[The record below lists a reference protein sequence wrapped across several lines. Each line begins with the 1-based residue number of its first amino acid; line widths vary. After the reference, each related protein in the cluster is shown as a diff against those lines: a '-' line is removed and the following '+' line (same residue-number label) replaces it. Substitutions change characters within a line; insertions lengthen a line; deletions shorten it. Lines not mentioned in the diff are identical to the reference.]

1 MTALSNAV
9 SAANNIKEDKE
20 GRARQNMVQNI
31 SRVVDPESKLCGHRK
46 YGYGFLLYLLLNI
59 ANVVFNVWLMNTF
72 LGGDFLNLGIKY
84 SLLLNVDKYYKY
96 ELLLKISKWCNEW
109 YKVLGD
115 NISQNDHVQVETVW
129 YRCWNSNNVSVI
141 KKSFG
146 FYYY

>member
-59 ANVVFNVWLMNTF
+59 ANVVFNVWLMNKF

-84 SLLLNVDKYYKY
+84 SLLLNVDKYYMNNS
-96 ELLLKISKWCNEW
+96 LRFLNDATNDTNSLVTIFPRMTICKW
-109 YKVLGD
+109 K
-115 NISQNDHVQVETVW
+115 Q
-129 YRCWNSNNVSVI
+129 
-141 KKSFG
+141 FG
-146 FYYY
+146 TGGGIQTM